1 MSTLKNRNLL
11 NFEQVTHYPLFSIA
25 GIEYGSFIN
34 KKEVFFAFTMEDVR
48 QLEEVSSS
56 SGPQMLAFG
65 HMCPKATQSKSH
77 EQRTRSV
84 LTFMTRREGNKFHYL
99 ETTGYNYYGKF
110 YQWSGVYKNNSPL
123 IGFESYRRVSLL
135 NYSLAYQMQFIHPRL
150 VPYDRTWPAKC
161 TPYTA

>member
-1 MSTLKNRNLL
+1 MLIWMEDVAKLLISLDNCIKDTNNCLPTMNGVSGLILSTLKNRNLL

-56 SGPQMLAFG
+56 SGPQMLAFD
-65 HMCPKATQSKSH
+65 HMCPKVTQSKSH

-84 LTFMTRREGNKFHYL
+84 LTFMTRREGNKSHYL
-99 ETTGYNYYGKF
+99 ETTG
-110 YQWSGVYKNNSPL
+110 
-123 IGFESYRRVSLL
+123 
-135 NYSLAYQMQFIHPRL
+135 
-150 VPYDRTWPAKC
+150 
-161 TPYTA
+161 